1 MDRII
6 WRRASNICK
15 SKGSCF
21 SIFSELIG
29 LDIDSYST
37 SVKIDFQIG
46 NPIPKRIEGPAR
58 LPNITRC
65 MALSYEYNKLLDKGY
80 SIKDIA
86 EYEGVNE
93 SFMLKI
99 VKMVF
104 LSPKI
109 QEKILLLQ
117 RTHRSTLFIS
127 VKQLIEIVKI
137 VDFEDQEKALDEIWR

>member
-1 MDRII
+1 MEVDL
-6 WRRASNICK
+6 N
-15 SKGSCF
+15 
-21 SIFSELIG
+21 
-29 LDIDSYST
+29 T

-46 NPIPKRIEGPAR
+46 NPIPYRIEGPGK

-80 SIKDIA
+80 TIKDIA

-109 QEKILLLQ
+109 QEKILLLP
-117 RTHRSTLFIS
+117 RTQRSTLFTS
-127 VKQLIEIVKI
+127 VKQLIEIVRI
-137 VDFEDQEKALDEIWR
+137 VDFEEQEKALEEIWR

>member
-1 MDRII
+1 
-6 WRRASNICK
+6 
-15 SKGSCF
+15 
-21 SIFSELIG
+21 
-29 LDIDSYST
+29 
-37 SVKIDFQIG
+37 
-46 NPIPKRIEGPAR
+46 IPKRINGPGK

-93 SFMLKI
+93 SWVLRV

-109 QEKILLLQ
+109 QEKILLLP
-117 RTHRSTLFIS
+117 RTLRSTLFIP
-127 VKQLIEIVKI
+127 LRDIFEIIKI
-137 VDFEDQEKALDEIWR
+137 IDFEEQDKALKKIWRN

>member
-1 MDRII
+1 MEVRL
-6 WRRASNICK
+6 NT
-15 SKGSCF
+15 
-21 SIFSELIG
+21 L
-29 LDIDSYST
+29 
-37 SVKIDFQIG
+37 VKINFQIG
-46 NPIPKRIEGPAR
+46 NPIPKRINGPGK

-93 SFMLKI
+93 SFLLKI

-109 QEKILLLQ
+109 QEKILLLP
-117 RTHRSTLFIS
+117 RTQRSTLFTS
-127 VKQLIEIVKI
+127 VKELIEIVKI
-137 VDFEDQEKALDEIWR
+137 VDFEEQEKALEEIWR

>member
-1 MDRII
+1 MEVRL
-6 WRRASNICK
+6 NT
-15 SKGSCF
+15 
-21 SIFSELIG
+21 L
-29 LDIDSYST
+29 
-37 SVKIDFQIG
+37 VKINFQIG
-46 NPIPKRIEGPAR
+46 NPIPKRINGPGK

-109 QEKILLLQ
+109 QEKILLLP
-117 RTHRSTLFIS
+117 RTQRSTLFTS
-127 VKQLIEIVKI
+127 VKELIEIVKI
-137 VDFEDQEKALDEIWR
+137 VDFDEQEKVLDLIWRN

>member
-1 MDRII
+1 MEVRL
-6 WRRASNICK
+6 NT
-15 SKGSCF
+15 
-21 SIFSELIG
+21 L
-29 LDIDSYST
+29 
-37 SVKIDFQIG
+37 VKINFQIG
-46 NPIPKRIEGPAR
+46 NPIPKRINGPGK

-93 SFMLKI
+93 SWVLRV

-109 QEKILLLQ
+109 QEKILLLP
-117 RTHRSTLFIS
+117 RTLRSTLFIP
-127 VKQLIEIVKI
+127 LRDIFEIIKI
-137 VDFEDQEKALDEIWR
+137 IDFEEQDKALKKIWRN

>member
-1 MDRII
+1 M
-6 WRRASNICK
+6 NT
-15 SKGSCF
+15 
-21 SIFSELIG
+21 L
-29 LDIDSYST
+29 
-37 SVKIDFQIG
+37 VKINFQIG
-46 NPIPKRIEGPAR
+46 NPIPKRINGPGK

-109 QEKILLLQ
+109 QEKILLLP
-117 RTHRSTLFIS
+117 RTQRSTLFTS
-127 VKQLIEIVKI
+127 VKELIEIVKI
-137 VDFEDQEKALDEIWR
+137 VDFDEQEKVLDLIWRN